1 MDGFK
6 NSTKTHYSQGG
17 SCYAKGGSVKG
28 AAKVAKVMGEFKS
41 GELHSGS
48 KSGPLVSN
56 PKQAI
61 AISLSEAKKNRPAG
75 PMSAPGMNMA
85 TPGMSMATPA
95 MAKGGATK
103 SYSAKAAA
111 AGKDIG
117 KPGKQ
122 FGKIAA
128 SAAKEYGSEEAGKR
142 VAGAILNKMRHKAGG
157 GLAVM
162 PRGKKG

>member
-6 NSTKTHYSQGG
+6 NTTKTHYSMGG

-28 AAKVAKVMGEFKS
+28 AAKVAKVMGEFKA
-41 GELHSGS
+41 GDLHSGS
-48 KSGPLVSN
+48 PRGPKVTN

-61 AISLSEAKKNRPAG
+61 AISLSEAKKASMPPAVT
-75 PMSAPGMNMA
+75 PQPSMPQA
-85 TPGMSMATPA
+85 T

-103 SYSAKAAA
+103 SYSAVKAA

-128 SAAKEYGSEEAGKR
+128 SAAKEYGSKAAGER
-142 VAGAILNKMRHKAGG
+142 VAGAVLNKLRHKAKG
-157 GLAVM
+157 GLAAM
-162 PRGKKG
+162 PRGGKC